1 MLLWD
6 ICQSYVCNSQC
17 SFLCGAAYVTEAR
30 EYTRKPGVCG
40 VLLILNINH
49 EPFVAITR
57 MKRTFLF
64 IISFYMLSAGVR
76 MNPNADAGTAL
87 NEQKTLYLE

>member
-1 MLLWD
+1 MRCKMCFKQTIYYLEKQ
-6 ICQSYVCNSQC
+6 IQC
-17 SFLCGAAYVTEAR
+17 V
-30 EYTRKPGVCG
+30 

-57 MKRTFLF
+57 MKKILFF
-64 IISFYMLSAGVR
+64 IISFYMLGAGVR
-76 MNPNADAGTAL
+76 MNPNADTGTAL

>member
-1 MLLWD
+1 MRRKMCFKQTIYYLEKQ
-6 ICQSYVCNSQC
+6 IQC
-17 SFLCGAAYVTEAR
+17 V
-30 EYTRKPGVCG
+30 
-40 VLLILNINH
+40 VLLILNITH
-49 EPFVAITR
+49 EPFVASTR

-64 IISFYMLSAGVR
+64 IISLYLLCAGVR